1 MRLYLIN
8 PSNSLISLTDV
19 KKCHWNQYRVW
30 KPLSLLVLAGLT
42 PSPEWDIKVIDE
54 NLSVPDYTAMP
65 QPDLVGITAFTSQ
78 ANRAYTVAAGFSSRG
93 VPVVMGGI
101 HATMCLM
108 EALERVDAVVMG
120 EAESIWAQVLGD
132 AKFGT
137 LKRVYTGT
145 PLGMDKVPLARHD
158 LLPSGYRVGA
168 IQTTRGCPL
177 NCSFCS
183 VTAFN
188 GRHFRHRPIENVV
201 QEFKVIR
208 EKYVLIVDDNLIG
221 TRKDHIAHT
230 KKLFLAMIK
239 ANLGKNWFAQV
250 TINMAD
256 DEELLRLAAN
266 AGCLGVFIGFES
278 PSIEGLKEVH
288 KKFNFHKGREFKASV
303 SRIQRH
309 GIIVAGSFIMGLDVD
324 DQGIGQQIADT
335 AKHYGL
341 DILNVMFLT
350 PLPGTRLW
358 KNMELE
364 GRIVVNSFPEDWK
377 YYTLVFPVARYR
389 HLSWADMLNELET
402 CDRAFYSYPRIF
414 RRVFGNLCRMRQPF
428 STLVSNLSCR
438 YNGVRSYREQFQ
450 ALDLSRGESQAK
462 KTLPARDASL

>member
-1 MRLYLIN
+1 
-8 PSNSLISLTDV
+8 
-19 KKCHWNQYRVW
+19 
-30 KPLSLLVLAGLT
+30 
-42 PSPEWDIKVIDE
+42 
-54 NLSVPDYTAMP
+54 
-65 QPDLVGITAFTSQ
+65 
-78 ANRAYTVAAGFSSRG
+78 
-93 VPVVMGGI
+93 
-101 HATMCLM
+101 
-108 EALERVDAVVMG
+108 
-120 EAESIWAQVLGD
+120 
-132 AKFGT
+132 
-137 LKRVYTGT
+137 
-145 PLGMDKVPLARHD
+145 
-158 LLPSGYRVGA
+158 
-168 IQTTRGCPL
+168 
-177 NCSFCS
+177 
-183 VTAFN
+183 
-188 GRHFRHRPIENVV
+188 V

-221 TRKDHIAHT
+221 TRKDHISHT

-239 ANLGKNWFAQV
+239 ANLGKSWFAQV

-256 DEELLRLAAN
+256 DEELLELAAN

-278 PSIEGLKEVH
+278 PSTEGLKEVH

-335 AKHYGL
+335 ANRYGL

-364 GRIVVNSFPEDWK
+364 GRIVDNSFPEDWK
-377 YYTLVFPVARYR
+377 YYTLAFPVARYR

-428 STLVSNLSCR
+428 STLVSNLSYR
-438 YNGVRSYREQFQ
+438 YNGVQSYREKFQ
-450 ALDLSRGESQAK
+450 GLDLSRGESQAK
-462 KTLPARDASL
+462 KTLSARDASL